1 MRAAEII
8 LPTYAYHRF
17 CAAGLPPDRPDFLVT
32 TRTPDHPIIRGPAKN
47 VTVLATALRS
57 ATASVREFVRR
68 HTPFLLRTPP
78 ARSHIGPMPVETY
91 LSLALREF
99 ARLRQIA
106 DRAIAQLPP
115 GTFATPPAPGDNSV
129 AAIVKHVGGNL
140 LSRWTD
146 FLTTDGEKPG
156 RDRDTE
162 FVILPT
168 DTREQLL
175 DCWAQGWAALF
186 TALTPLTAADLDRTI
201 TIRGEPLTVLQAV
214 QRQLTHYAYH
224 VGQIVYIAKHFAGP
238 RWQSLSIAPGQSA
251 AFNRAPTKYLEKS

>member
-1 MRAAEII
+1 MPPVASALQACR
-8 LPTYAYHRF
+8 PT
-17 CAAGLPPDRPDFLVT
+17 RPDFPVT
-32 TRTPDHPIIRGPAKN
+32 TRTPDPPIIRGPAKN
-47 VTVLATALRS
+47 VTLLATALRS

-68 HTPFLLRTPP
+68 HTPFLLCPPP
-78 ARSHIGPMPVETY
+78 ASSHIGPMPVETY

-115 GTFATPPAPGDNSV
+115 GTFTTPPAPGDNSV

-168 DTREQLL
+168 DTPENLL
-175 DCWAQGWAALF
+175 NRWAQGWAALF

-224 VGQIVYIAKHFAGP
+224 VGQIVFIAKHFAGP